1 MSFLRTSGVFF
12 GYFTGG
18 LGSGRIFALQ
28 SWPWPYSIS
37 VITEHR
43 PLIQANCGNY
53 PCAPY
58 GVTAR
63 ALTRKGGYP
72 QRKKMR
78 ITPTQRRTV
87 ERGLHRDG
95 VKERKRNVLI
105 GTKGRQL
112 WAVMFLGVTEH
123 FILGGFFS
131 RSPPLPFGPPATNHP
146 HPLSL
151 SASRAPCCKP
161 DLLVLSSV
169 PSDKSWEWGP
179 RWLGCGVRRWREKR
193 KERTDG
199 LEEEEEEGCR
209 WAQQPCVQ
217 QTGYW
222 WCLFLTGLYLCRGQ
236 ILLGVT

>member
-1 MSFLRTSGVFF
+1 MCSLWSNSEGSNKE
-12 GYFTGG
+12 GG
-18 LGSGRIFALQ
+18 L
-28 SWPWPYSIS
+28 SI
-37 VITEHR
+37 
-43 PLIQANCGNY
+43 
-53 PCAPY
+53 
-58 GVTAR
+58 
-63 ALTRKGGYP
+63 K
-72 QRKKMR
+72 KKMR

-131 RSPPLPFGPPATNHP
+131 RSPPLPSGPPATNHP

-179 RWLGCGVRRWREKR
+179 AMIRLWSVEMEGEAKREDGWIGGGGGRGV
-193 KERTDG
+193 
-199 LEEEEEEGCR
+199 
-209 WAQQPCVQ
+209 
-217 QTGYW
+217 
-222 WCLFLTGLYLCRGQ
+222 
-236 ILLGVT
+236 